1 MSIYQHFRQEE
12 HAFVDQVLSW
22 KDQVEMYY
30 TKQLTDFLDPLER
43 QIIRSVIGESND
55 DIRVSFW
62 GGDKEAERKRALI
75 APFYEEHKIDDY
87 ELVLYQANFAK
98 KFININHGDVMGAF
112 LGLGLERKKMG
123 DIIINNDQIQIYTTK
138 DIALYVQT
146 NLVAINRANIRLEEV
161 SLNESLE
168 RNDIWKEQTHSV
180 SSMRLD
186 ILIKE
191 IYRISRSKAAQLIKR
206 EQVKVNFKTV
216 SDQAMTV
223 LEADLISVR
232 GYGRSRIIEIGGMS
246 RKNKTFVT
254 SAVLKT

>member
-1 MSIYQHFRQEE
+1 
-12 HAFVDQVLSW
+12 
-22 KDQVEMYY
+22 
-30 TKQLTDFLDPLER
+30 
-43 QIIRSVIGESND
+43 
-55 DIRVSFW
+55 
-62 GGDKEAERKRALI
+62 
-75 APFYEEHKIDDY
+75 
-87 ELVLYQANFAK
+87 
-98 KFININHGDVMGAF
+98 MGAF

-191 IYRISRSKAAQLIKR
+191 IYRISRNKAAQLIKR

>member
-1 MSIYQHFRQEE
+1 MRYISLINMSKRIELTECVCSFQISF
-12 HAFVDQVLSW
+12 LS
-22 KDQVEMYY
+22 K
-30 TKQLTDFLDPLER
+30 L
-43 QIIRSVIGESND
+43 
-55 DIRVSFW
+55 SF
-62 GGDKEAERKRALI
+62 KE
-75 APFYEEHKIDDY
+75 
-87 ELVLYQANFAK
+87 
-98 KFININHGDVMGAF
+98 
-112 LGLGLERKKMG
+112 
-123 DIIINNDQIQIYTTK
+123 TSS
-138 DIALYVQT
+138 
-146 NLVAINRANIRLEEV
+146 NRANIRLEEV